1 MERFDDQQV
10 LSTSQVAELLSV
22 HPSTVKRWCEAGTI
36 EAEKTAGGHRRF
48 RLHDV
53 LAGARERGVSTI
65 LDAFGPYEAHV
76 WSALEAI
83 RAERSFGRVHA
94 LAMGWISRGH
104 HERVGRLFEM
114 LGHHP
119 DVPLPLLLDEGVG
132 GFMARVGQSWR
143 DGRLRVGEE
152 HLASQTL
159 LESLLRLR
167 TSFLREGSE
176 PRSGSGPSEKLAV
189 VGSTDGD
196 LHHLGALCVRLV
208 LEREGWETLYLGP
221 SVPVEDFAS
230 VQRARQ
236 ASLVCISISPTDG
249 GSDPIR
255 SLRTLEGLY
264 DPTRPYALA
273 LGGRG
278 VRNGN
283 GSLARLEA
291 TFRGVALF
299 DSCEAFVDS
308 LRSGFGRSPRPAGDR
323 DARSAARRP
332 LATVGEDA

>member
-1 MERFDDQQV
+1 
-10 LSTSQVAELLSV
+10 
-22 HPSTVKRWCEAGTI
+22 
-36 EAEKTAGGHRRF
+36 
-48 RLHDV
+48 
-53 LAGARERGVSTI
+53 
-65 LDAFGPYEAHV
+65 
-76 WSALEAI
+76 
-83 RAERSFGRVHA
+83 
-94 LAMGWISRGH
+94 MGWISRGH

>member
-1 MERFDDQQV
+1 MERFDDRQV
-10 LSTSQVAELLSV
+10 LSTSQVADLLSV

-36 EAEKTAGGHRRF
+36 SAGKTAGGHRRF

-65 LDAFGPYEAHV
+65 LDPFTPYEGHV
-76 WSALEAI
+76 WSALEAV
-83 RAERSFGRVHA
+83 RGERSFGRVHA
-94 LAMGWISRGH
+94 LAMGWITRGQH
-104 HERVGRLFEM
+104 DRVGRLFEM

-132 GFMARVGQSWR
+132 GFMARVGESWR

-159 LESLLRLR
+159 LEALLRLR
-167 TSFLREGSE
+167 TSLIRAGST
-176 PRSGSGPSEKLAV
+176 PANGSGRPEKLAV

-236 ASLVCISISPTDG
+236 ASLVCISVSPTDG
-249 GSDPIR
+249 GTDPIR

-273 LGGRG
+273 LGGGG

-283 GSLARLEA
+283 GSLERLEA
-291 TFRGVALF
+291 TFHDLALF
-299 DSCEAFVDS
+299 DSCASFVES
-308 LRSGFGRSPRPAGDR
+308 LRSGFGRSPRAGGEPGSR
-323 DARSAARRP
+323 REARRVLP
-332 LATVGEDA
+332 TAGEVA